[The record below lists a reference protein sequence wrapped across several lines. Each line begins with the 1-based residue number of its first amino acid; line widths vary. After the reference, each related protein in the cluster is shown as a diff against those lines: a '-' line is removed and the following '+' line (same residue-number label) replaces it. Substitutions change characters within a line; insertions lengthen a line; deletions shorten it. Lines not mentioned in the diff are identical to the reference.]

1 MVKPGKERQ
10 RRIRPAGEIGFILNS
25 YCHETRTLVR
35 NAPGRSIRRIHLFP
49 CFSPGTDRTRRI
61 WDQAPHSAFT
71 GLIDYEGKLYCC
83 FREAKS
89 HVPQLTGEDG
99 KIRILVSDTG
109 EAWEPFALVESQG
122 TDLRDPQLSRTPT
135 GG

>member
-1 MVKPGKERQ
+1 MLL
-10 RRIRPAGEIGFILNS
+10 AGVFAAF
-25 YCHETRTLVR
+25 T
-35 NAPGRSIRRIHLFP
+35 
-49 CFSPGTDRTRRI
+49 FSPASALELTGTRRI

-99 KIRILVSDTG
+99 KIRILS
-109 EAWEPFALVESQG
+109 P
-122 TDLRDPQLSRTPT
+122 TPEKHGNRSHWSNRRAPT
-135 GG
+135 CAIRN

>member
-1 MVKPGKERQ
+1 MLL
-10 RRIRPAGEIGFILNS
+10 AGVFAAF
-25 YCHETRTLVR
+25 T
-35 NAPGRSIRRIHLFP
+35 
-49 CFSPGTDRTRRI
+49 FSPASALELTGTRRI

-122 TDLRDPQLSRTPT
+122 TDLRDPQLSRTPDRAADAAD
-135 GG
+135 GRQPL